1 MTLEAGYFVTP
12 NVTIALATG
21 VPPIEH
27 LKATGFTNE
36 PLYGTN
42 LLGQRARRRCYV
54 PPSISFVSFDQNFAL
69 VLQAGSDWMLTPN
82 WGVFVDG
89 KKLFFSTD
97 AQRIRRFREMCRI
110 APM

>member
-1 MTLEAGYFVTP
+1 VTLEAGYFVTP

-42 LLGQRARRRCYV
+42 LLGSARGGAV
-54 PPSISFVSFDQNFAL
+54 MFL
-69 VLQAGSDWMLTPN
+69 LQYHTNRPR
-82 WGVFVDG
+82 
-89 KKLFFSTD
+89 T
-97 AQRIRRFREMCRI
+97 
-110 APM
+110 